1 MEDRKVVIELQNVKR
16 YFQVGSETVKALR
29 GVSFKIYEGE
39 FVTIQ
44 GTSGSGKSTLLNQL
58 GCLDTPTSGEYFL
71 DGISVR
77 TMSKTQRAHL
87 RNRKIGFVFQNYNL
101 LAKTTAIENVELPL
115 MYNSAVSA
123 TERRERAI
131 SALKAVGLGD
141 RLEHKSN
148 QMSGGQMQR
157 VAIARA
163 LVNDPAVLL
172 ADEATGNLDTRT
184 SFEMLVLFQELY
196 KQGHTIIFVTHNP
209 EIAEYA
215 SRNINLRDG
224 KIREDTINTN
234 IKSAAEALAA
244 LIMNI
249 LNLFKVSIKAVSNN
263 KMRSFLSMLGIII
276 GVAAVIIMMAIGQ
289 GSKESIRQ
297 ELSTMGTNLLTVRPG
312 ADMRGGVRQ
321 DPSSMQTLKM
331 ADYERILRERKF
343 VTKVSPEVTASGQV
357 IYGNNNTNTS
367 MYGESTDYLDIKQWT
382 IEEGECFT
390 DEDIKKAS
398 KVCVV
403 GKTIVTELFGEGADP
418 IGKTV
423 RFKSIP
429 MRIVGVLK
437 SKGYNSWGMDQDN
450 VMIAPYTT
458 VMKRVAAQTWFS
470 SIVCSA
476 VTEELSDAAIE
487 ELTQILRDNHK
498 LKEDAD
504 DDFTIRS
511 QAEMMETMSSTMDT
525 VTLILVVAA
534 AFSLLVAGIG
544 IMNIM
549 LVSVT
554 ERTKEIGLRMAVGA
568 TGPVI
573 SLQFLIESVLISVTG
588 GLLGIFVGCSAS
600 AFLPSFGMPS
610 SVPAWS
616 IYVSF
621 LVCVFIGVLFG
632 YIPAQKAAN
641 MDPIEAIRH
650 E

>member
-1 MEDRKVVIELQNVKR
+1 
-16 YFQVGSETVKALR
+16 
-29 GVSFKIYEGE
+29 
-39 FVTIQ
+39 
-44 GTSGSGKSTLLNQL
+44 
-58 GCLDTPTSGEYFL
+58 
-71 DGISVR
+71 
-77 TMSKTQRAHL
+77 
-87 RNRKIGFVFQNYNL
+87 
-101 LAKTTAIENVELPL
+101 
-115 MYNSAVSA
+115 
-123 TERRERAI
+123 
-131 SALKAVGLGD
+131 
-141 RLEHKSN
+141 
-148 QMSGGQMQR
+148 
-157 VAIARA
+157 
-163 LVNDPAVLL
+163 
-172 ADEATGNLDTRT
+172 
-184 SFEMLVLFQELY
+184 
-196 KQGHTIIFVTHNP
+196 
-209 EIAEYA
+209 
-215 SRNINLRDG
+215 
-224 KIREDTINTN
+224 
-234 IKSAAEALAA
+234 
-244 LIMNI
+244 MNI
-249 LNLFKVSIKAVSNN
+249 LNLFKVSLKAVANN

-289 GSKESIRQ
+289 GSKESIRS
-297 ELSTMGTNLLTVRPG
+297 ELSTMGTNLLTIRPG

-321 DPSSMQTLKM
+321 DPSAMQTLKM
-331 ADYERILRERKF
+331 ADYERIVREKKF
-343 VTKVSPEVTASGQV
+343 VSKVSPEVTASGQA
-357 IYGNNNTNTS
+357 IYGNNNTNAS
-367 MYGESTDYLDIKQWT
+367 MYGESIDYLDIRLWT

-390 DEDIKKAS
+390 EEDIKKAA
-398 KVCVV
+398 KVCVI
-403 GKTIVTELFGEGADP
+403 GATIVKELFGENTDP
-418 IGKTV
+418 IGKTI

-429 MRIVGVLK
+429 MRVIGVLK

-450 VMIAPYTT
+450 VIIAPYTT
-458 VMKRVAAQTWFS
+458 VMKRIAAQTYFS

-476 VTEELSDAAIE
+476 LTEELSDAAIE
-487 ELTQILRDNHK
+487 ELTQMLRDNHK
-498 LKEDAD
+498 LKEEAA

-525 VTLILVVAA
+525 VTIILVVAA

-588 GLLGIFVGCSAS
+588 GLIGVLVGVGASTFVS
-600 AFLPSFGMPS
+600 SFGMPS

>member
-1 MEDRKVVIELQNVKR
+1 M
-16 YFQVGSETVKALR
+16 
-29 GVSFKIYEGE
+29 
-39 FVTIQ
+39 
-44 GTSGSGKSTLLNQL
+44 
-58 GCLDTPTSGEYFL
+58 
-71 DGISVR
+71 
-77 TMSKTQRAHL
+77 
-87 RNRKIGFVFQNYNL
+87 NL
-101 LAKTTAIENVELPL
+101 T
-115 MYNSAVSA
+115 
-123 TERRERAI
+123 
-131 SALKAVGLGD
+131 
-141 RLEHKSN
+141 
-148 QMSGGQMQR
+148 
-157 VAIARA
+157 
-163 LVNDPAVLL
+163 
-172 ADEATGNLDTRT
+172 
-184 SFEMLVLFQELY
+184 
-196 KQGHTIIFVTHNP
+196 
-209 EIAEYA
+209 
-215 SRNINLRDG
+215 
-224 KIREDTINTN
+224 
-234 IKSAAEALAA
+234 
-244 LIMNI
+244 
-249 LNLFKVSIKAVSNN
+249 NLFKISIRAVANN

-276 GVAAVIIMMAIGQ
+276 GVAAVIIMMSIGQ
-289 GSKESIRQ
+289 GSKESIRA
-297 ELSTMGTNLLTVRPG
+297 ELSTMGTNLLTIRPG

-321 DPSSMQTLKM
+321 DPSAMQTLKM
-331 ADYERILRERKF
+331 ADYERIIREKKF

-367 MYGESTDYLDIKQWT
+367 MYGESTEYLDIKLWSV
-382 IEEGECFT
+382 EEGDCFT
-390 DEDIKKAS
+390 DEDIKKAA

-403 GKTIVTELFGEGADP
+403 GTTIVKELFDGHDP
-418 IGKTV
+418 IGKTI

-429 MRIVGVLK
+429 MRVIGVLK

-450 VMIAPYTT
+450 VIIAPYTT
-458 VMKRVAAQTWFS
+458 VMKRINAQTYFS

-476 VTEELSDAAIE
+476 ITEELSDAAIE
-487 ELTQILRDNHK
+487 ELTQMLRDNHK
-498 LKEDAD
+498 LKGEAA

-511 QAEMMETMSSTMDT
+511 QAEMMQTMSSTMDT
-525 VTLILVVAA
+525 VTIILVVAA

-588 GLLGIFVGCSAS
+588 GLLGIIVGVGGSTLVS
-600 AFLPSFGMPS
+600 QFGMPS

>member
-1 MEDRKVVIELQNVKR
+1 
-16 YFQVGSETVKALR
+16 
-29 GVSFKIYEGE
+29 
-39 FVTIQ
+39 
-44 GTSGSGKSTLLNQL
+44 
-58 GCLDTPTSGEYFL
+58 
-71 DGISVR
+71 
-77 TMSKTQRAHL
+77 
-87 RNRKIGFVFQNYNL
+87 
-101 LAKTTAIENVELPL
+101 
-115 MYNSAVSA
+115 
-123 TERRERAI
+123 
-131 SALKAVGLGD
+131 
-141 RLEHKSN
+141 
-148 QMSGGQMQR
+148 
-157 VAIARA
+157 
-163 LVNDPAVLL
+163 
-172 ADEATGNLDTRT
+172 
-184 SFEMLVLFQELY
+184 
-196 KQGHTIIFVTHNP
+196 
-209 EIAEYA
+209 
-215 SRNINLRDG
+215 
-224 KIREDTINTN
+224 
-234 IKSAAEALAA
+234 
-244 LIMNI
+244 MNI
-249 LNLFKVSIKAVSNN
+249 SNLFKVSLRAVANN

-289 GSKESIRQ
+289 GSKESIRS
-297 ELSTMGTNLLTVRPG
+297 ELSTMGTNLLTIRPG

-321 DPSSMQTLKM
+321 DPSAMQTLKM
-331 ADYERILRERKF
+331 ADYERILREKKY
-343 VTKVSPEVTASGQV
+343 VTKVSPEVTSSGQV

-367 MYGESTDYLDIKQWT
+367 IYGESPEYLDIKQW
-382 IEEGECFT
+382 EVEDGECFT
-390 DEDIKKAS
+390 EEDVKKAA
-398 KVCVV
+398 KVVVV
-403 GKTIVTELFGEGADP
+403 GKTIVDELFGTGIDP
-418 IGKTV
+418 IGKTI

-458 VMKRVAAQTWFS
+458 VMKRIVAQTFFS

-487 ELTQILRDNHK
+487 ELTQMLRNNHK
-498 LKEDAD
+498 LKDGAD

-525 VTLILVVAA
+525 VTIILVVAA

-588 GLLGIFVGCSAS
+588 GLIGILVGCSAS
-600 AFLPSFGMPS
+600 SALSAIGMPS

-632 YIPAQKAAN
+632 YIPAQEAAN

>member
-1 MEDRKVVIELQNVKR
+1 
-16 YFQVGSETVKALR
+16 
-29 GVSFKIYEGE
+29 
-39 FVTIQ
+39 
-44 GTSGSGKSTLLNQL
+44 
-58 GCLDTPTSGEYFL
+58 
-71 DGISVR
+71 
-77 TMSKTQRAHL
+77 
-87 RNRKIGFVFQNYNL
+87 
-101 LAKTTAIENVELPL
+101 
-115 MYNSAVSA
+115 
-123 TERRERAI
+123 
-131 SALKAVGLGD
+131 
-141 RLEHKSN
+141 
-148 QMSGGQMQR
+148 
-157 VAIARA
+157 
-163 LVNDPAVLL
+163 
-172 ADEATGNLDTRT
+172 
-184 SFEMLVLFQELY
+184 
-196 KQGHTIIFVTHNP
+196 
-209 EIAEYA
+209 
-215 SRNINLRDG
+215 
-224 KIREDTINTN
+224 
-234 IKSAAEALAA
+234 
-244 LIMNI
+244 MNI
-249 LNLFKVSIKAVSNN
+249 SNLFKVSLKAVANN

-276 GVAAVIIMMAIGQ
+276 GVAAVIIMMSIGQ

-297 ELSTMGTNLLTVRPG
+297 ELSTMGTNLLTIRPG

-321 DPSSMQTLKM
+321 DPSAMQTLKM
-331 ADYERILRERKF
+331 ADYERIMREKKF
-343 VTKVSPEVTASGQV
+343 VTKVSPEVTASGQA
-357 IYGNNNTNTS
+357 IYGNNNTNAS
-367 MYGESTDYLDIKQWT
+367 MYGESIDYLDIKQWPV
-382 IEEGECFT
+382 EEGDCFT
-390 DEDIKKAS
+390 EEDIRKAA

-403 GKTIVTELFGEGADP
+403 GATIVKELFNGHDP
-418 IGKTV
+418 IGKTI

-429 MRIVGVLK
+429 MRVIGVLK

-450 VMIAPYTT
+450 VIIAPYTT
-458 VMKRVAAQTWFS
+458 VMKRIVAQTYFS

-476 VTEELSDAAIE
+476 LTEELSDAAIE
-487 ELTQILRDNHK
+487 ELTQMLRDNHK
-498 LKEDAD
+498 LKGEAA

-588 GLLGIFVGCSAS
+588 GLIGILVGCSAS
-600 AFLPSFGMPS
+600 AGLAIIGMPS

>member
-1 MEDRKVVIELQNVKR
+1 
-16 YFQVGSETVKALR
+16 
-29 GVSFKIYEGE
+29 
-39 FVTIQ
+39 
-44 GTSGSGKSTLLNQL
+44 
-58 GCLDTPTSGEYFL
+58 
-71 DGISVR
+71 
-77 TMSKTQRAHL
+77 
-87 RNRKIGFVFQNYNL
+87 
-101 LAKTTAIENVELPL
+101 
-115 MYNSAVSA
+115 
-123 TERRERAI
+123 
-131 SALKAVGLGD
+131 
-141 RLEHKSN
+141 
-148 QMSGGQMQR
+148 
-157 VAIARA
+157 
-163 LVNDPAVLL
+163 
-172 ADEATGNLDTRT
+172 
-184 SFEMLVLFQELY
+184 
-196 KQGHTIIFVTHNP
+196 
-209 EIAEYA
+209 
-215 SRNINLRDG
+215 
-224 KIREDTINTN
+224 
-234 IKSAAEALAA
+234 
-244 LIMNI
+244 MNI
-249 LNLFKVSIKAVSNN
+249 LNLFKISIKAVSSN

-276 GVAAVIIMMAIGQ
+276 GVAAVIIMMSIGQ
-289 GSKESIRQ
+289 GSKESIRS
-297 ELSTMGTNLLTVRPG
+297 ELATMGTNLLTIRPG

-321 DPSSMQTLKM
+321 DPSAMQTLKM
-331 ADYERILRERKF
+331 ADYERILREKKF
-343 VTKVSPEVTASGQV
+343 VSKVSPEVTASGQV

-367 MYGESTDYLDIKQWT
+367 VYGESTEYLDIKLWT
-382 IEEGECFT
+382 VEEGDCFT

-403 GKTIVTELFGEGADP
+403 GTTIVKELFDGHDP
-418 IGKTV
+418 IGKTI

-429 MRIVGVLK
+429 MRVIGVLK

-450 VMIAPYTT
+450 VIIAPYTT
-458 VMKRVAAQTWFS
+458 VMKRINAQTFFS

-476 VTEELSDAAIE
+476 LTEELSDAAIE
-487 ELTQILRDNHK
+487 ELTQMLRDNHK
-498 LKEDAD
+498 LKGDAD

-568 TGPVI
+568 TGYVI

-588 GLLGIFVGCSAS
+588 GLIGIFVGCSVS
-600 AFLPSFGMPS
+600 AFIGSFGMPS

>member
-1 MEDRKVVIELQNVKR
+1 
-16 YFQVGSETVKALR
+16 
-29 GVSFKIYEGE
+29 
-39 FVTIQ
+39 
-44 GTSGSGKSTLLNQL
+44 
-58 GCLDTPTSGEYFL
+58 
-71 DGISVR
+71 
-77 TMSKTQRAHL
+77 
-87 RNRKIGFVFQNYNL
+87 
-101 LAKTTAIENVELPL
+101 
-115 MYNSAVSA
+115 
-123 TERRERAI
+123 
-131 SALKAVGLGD
+131 
-141 RLEHKSN
+141 
-148 QMSGGQMQR
+148 
-157 VAIARA
+157 
-163 LVNDPAVLL
+163 
-172 ADEATGNLDTRT
+172 
-184 SFEMLVLFQELY
+184 
-196 KQGHTIIFVTHNP
+196 
-209 EIAEYA
+209 
-215 SRNINLRDG
+215 
-224 KIREDTINTN
+224 
-234 IKSAAEALAA
+234 
-244 LIMNI
+244 MNI
-249 LNLFKVSIKAVSNN
+249 LNLFKVSLRAVANN

-276 GVAAVIIMMAIGQ
+276 GVAAVIIMMSIGQ
-289 GSKESIRQ
+289 GSKESIRA
-297 ELSTMGTNLLTVRPG
+297 ELSTMGTNLLTIRPG

-321 DPSSMQTLKM
+321 DPSAMQTLKM
-331 ADYERILRERKF
+331 ADY
-343 VTKVSPEVTASGQV
+343 SPEVTASGQA
-357 IYGNNNTNTS
+357 IYGNNNTNST
-367 MYGESTDYLDIKQWT
+367 MYGESVDYLDIKQWN

-390 DEDIKKAS
+390 EEDIKKAA
-398 KVCVV
+398 KVVVV
-403 GKTIVTELFGEGADP
+403 GTTIVKELFGEHTDP
-418 IGKTV
+418 IGKTI

-450 VMIAPYTT
+450 VIIAPYTT
-458 VMKRVAAQTWFS
+458 VMKRIAAQTYFS

-487 ELTQILRDNHK
+487 ELTQILRGNHK
-498 LKEDAD
+498 LKDDAA

-525 VTLILVVAA
+525 VTIILVVAA

-588 GLLGIFVGCSAS
+588 GLIGVLVGVGASSAVS
-600 AFLPSFGMPS
+600 AFGMPS